1 MKKVAM
7 VQLAMEQCWT
17 ENGFYKYI
25 ESYVK
30 EAKEKGADIVVFP
43 EDLNFCLAWVKESKT
58 VEKIKANIT
67 FEQKS
72 IKNIFESFFDW
83 LISKIHL
90 REMGEWVSQFKIS
103 RIIHRVFYYLALK
116 YSIVIVAGSIYVRK
130 SDGIYAVSYIFE
142 NNGKIVGEIEKH
154 KLVGIEESWGVK
166 PGRTFNPVK
175 TSAGNIGV
183 CICYDLD
190 DPKFIKTLVDNGA
203 DYILAPSGGFRP
215 FPNYPFDFAKET
227 PQIQRAK
234 ENDIF
239 VLRPYCAGWI
249 FPGLYFQGH
258 TMAVNN
264 KGEIIAKSKT
274 KDLGEVIV
282 VNVDLKHFEA

>member
-17 ENGFYKYI
+17 ENSFYKFI
-25 ESYVK
+25 EPYVK
-30 EAKEKGADIVVFP
+30 EAKDKGADVVVFP
-43 EDLNFCLAWVKESKT
+43 EDLNFCLAWVKESKS
-58 VEKIKANIT
+58 VENIKNNIT
-67 FEQKS
+67 FEEKS
-72 IKNIFESFFDW
+72 FKNKFESFIDW
-83 LISKIHL
+83 LIIKLHL

-103 RIIHRVFYYLALK
+103 RIIHRVFYYLSLK

-130 SDGIYAVSYIFE
+130 MDGIYAVSYIFE

-154 KLVGIEESWGVK
+154 KLVSIEESWGVK
-166 PGRTFNPVK
+166 PGRTNHPVK

-190 DPKFIKTLVDNGA
+190 DSEFIKTLVENGS
-203 DYILAPSGGFRP
+203 DYIVAPSGGYRP
-215 FPNYPFDFAKET
+215 YPNYPFDFEKET
-227 PQIQRAK
+227 PQIKRAK
-234 ENDIF
+234 ENNIF
-239 VLRPYCAGWI
+239 VLRPYCAGWL
-249 FPGLYFQGH
+249 FPGIYFQGH

-282 VNVDLKHFEA
+282 VDVDLS

>member
-17 ENGFYKYI
+17 ENSFYKFI
-25 ESYVK
+25 EPYVK
-30 EAKEKGADIVVFP
+30 EAKDKGADVVVFP
-43 EDLNFCLAWVKESKT
+43 EDLNFCLAWVKESKS
-58 VEKIKANIT
+58 VENIKNNIT
-67 FEQKS
+67 FEEKS
-72 IKNIFESFFDW
+72 LKNKFEAFIDW
-83 LISKIHL
+83 LIIKLHL

-103 RIIHRVFYYLALK
+103 RIIHRVFYYLSLK

-130 SDGIYAVSYIFE
+130 MDGIYAVSYIFE

-154 KLVGIEESWGVK
+154 KLVSIEESWGVK
-166 PGRTFNPVK
+166 PGRTNRPVK

-190 DPKFIKTLVDNGA
+190 DSEFIKTLVENGS
-203 DYILAPSGGFRP
+203 DYIVAPSGGYRP
-215 FPNYPFDFAKET
+215 YPNYPFDFEKET
-227 PQIQRAK
+227 PQIKRAK
-234 ENDIF
+234 ENNIF
-239 VLRPYCAGWI
+239 VLRPYCAGWL
-249 FPGLYFQGH
+249 FPGIYFQGH

-282 VNVDLKHFEA
+282 VDVDLS